1 MTIKKLINDIN
12 KLDITEQKEEDL
24 QNLYKEII
32 DFTYKIYTY
41 LDTLEVDINQV
52 ELLYLNMIE
61 TCKRF
66 DIIIPPLPV
75 LKKLKIFATLK
86 KNSKDLFKFIKK
98 SKIEYI
104 KQSIF
109 FIMIIE
115 FIINYLRK
123 IKVIVSLKTIID
135 QLANWRTFIDN
146 EFPGYIE
153 NGLISKII

>member
-1 MTIKKLINDIN
+1 MIK
-12 KLDITEQKEEDL
+12 
-24 QNLYKEII
+24 
-32 DFTYKIYTY
+32 
-41 LDTLEVDINQV
+41 
-52 ELLYLNMIE
+52 

-66 DIIIPPLPV
+66 DISIPPLPV
-75 LKKLKIFATLK
+75 LKKLKIFVTLK

-98 SKIEYI
+98 TKEMDYL

-109 FIMIIE
+109 IIMIIE
-115 FIINYLRK
+115 FIIAYLRK